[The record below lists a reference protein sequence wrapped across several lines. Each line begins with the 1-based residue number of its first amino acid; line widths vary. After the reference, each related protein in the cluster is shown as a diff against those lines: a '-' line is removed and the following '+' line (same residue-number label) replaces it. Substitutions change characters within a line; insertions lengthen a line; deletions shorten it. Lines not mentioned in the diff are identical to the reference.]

1 MNHSSNNHPP
11 TQPPRNGHKVSQR
24 GLLSIAMLIL
34 SMGAFG
40 IAALS
45 GAKMVYD
52 VLGNHSNSAVVVVIA
67 QIIVIGLAYA
77 VGWITAV
84 VAIRV
89 YGNLI
94 LPMLISWCTWGC
106 LIAVCYLYIEILKR
120 MYNQPDDFG
129 RFIKYLTVMAG
140 GLGALI
146 GLHLIVE
153 DHDLRPFSLPLLL
166 ISLSHLGMIVFRYV
180 FDTTGVKAGFLWK
193 DLAFFFMMTIVS
205 IAMLAHWG
213 LLRPLREQLTNRF
226 DRRSNSIRSQD

>member
-1 MNHSSNNHPP
+1 
-11 TQPPRNGHKVSQR
+11 
-24 GLLSIAMLIL
+24 
-34 SMGAFG
+34 MGAFG

-45 GAKMVYD
+45 GAKLVYD
-52 VLGNHSNSAVVVVIA
+52 VLGNNSKSAVVVVIA

-77 VGWITAV
+77 VGWITAL

-94 LPMLISWCTWGC
+94 LPMLINWCTWGC

-120 MYNQPDDFG
+120 MYTQPDDLG
-129 RFIKYLTVMAG
+129 RFFKYLMVMAG

-166 ISLSHLGMIVFRYV
+166 ISLSQLGMLVFRDV
-180 FDTTGVKAGFLWK
+180 FDTPNVKAGVLWK
-193 DLAFFFMMTIVS
+193 DVLFFFMMSIVS
-205 IAMLAHWG
+205 VAMLAHWG
-213 LLRPLREQLTNRF
+213 LLRPLREKLTNRF
-226 DRRSNSIRSQD
+226 DRRSDSIRSRD